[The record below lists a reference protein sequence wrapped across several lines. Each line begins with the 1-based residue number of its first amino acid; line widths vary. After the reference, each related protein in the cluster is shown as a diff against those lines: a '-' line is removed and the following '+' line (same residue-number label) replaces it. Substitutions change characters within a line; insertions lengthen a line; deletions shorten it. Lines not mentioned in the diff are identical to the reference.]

1 MKIIIDEF
9 IESLKARQASQ
20 NTLASYERDIMQFS
34 NYFEDQNKKI
44 FDLTSEDMQEY
55 INHLIAE
62 GKSNSTISRSTAS
75 IKALYRYLV
84 NKKLAE
90 VNITDNVEAPKV
102 DRKEP
107 MILTSAEIEKLLE
120 QPDLSDLKGQ
130 RDKTMLEI
138 LYATGIRVTELISL
152 RVEDVNLTN
161 GYIKV
166 KKKNTERHIPLGNLS
181 LKCLKDYMNKVRP
194 LLIRTEDEKTLF
206 INTNGQKMTRQ
217 GYWKILKQ
225 YKEQA
230 KIDKEITPH
239 TIRHSFAVH
248 MLQNGA
254 ELKTVQE
261 LLGHTDVASTM
272 MYTQMSNLD
281 LKDDYLKAHPRA
293 KIVIKKILQ

>member
-9 IESLKARQASQ
+9 IDSLKARQASA
-20 NTLASYERDIMQFS
+20 NTLASYERDITKFS
-34 NYFEDQNKKI
+34 NYFEEKGKKI
-44 FDLTSEDMQEY
+44 FDLTKDDMQEY

-62 GKSNSTISRSTAS
+62 GKSNSTISRNTAS
-75 IKALYRYLV
+75 IKALYKYLV
-84 NKKLAE
+84 SKKLAE
-90 VNITDNVEAPKV
+90 VNIADDVEAPKV

-107 MILTSAEIEKLLE
+107 MFLTSSEIEKLLE
-120 QPDLSDLKGQ
+120 QPNLSELKGQ
-130 RDKTMLEI
+130 RDKAMLEV

-152 RVEDVNLTN
+152 RVEDVSLSG

-166 KKKNTERHIPLGNLS
+166 KKKNSERHIPLSNLA
-181 LKCLKDYMNKVRP
+181 LRCLKDYMNKVRP
-194 LLIRTEDEKTLF
+194 LLIKTEAERTLF
-206 INTNGQKMTRQ
+206 INTNGNKMTRQ

-230 KIDKEITPH
+230 NIEKEITPH

-272 MYTQMSNLD
+272 MYTQMINLD
-281 LKDDYLKAHPRA
+281 KPDN
-293 KIVIKKILQ
+293 LQENV

>member
-9 IESLKARQASQ
+9 IESLKTRQASQ
-20 NTLASYERDIMQFS
+20 NTIASYERDIMQFS
-34 NYFEDQNKKI
+34 NYFEGQNKKI
-44 FDLTSEDMQEY
+44 FDLSNEDMQEY
-55 INHLIAE
+55 VDHLIEA

-75 IKALYRYLV
+75 IKSLYRYLL
-84 NKKLAE
+84 NKNLVEDNIAE
-90 VNITDNVEAPKV
+90 CVEAPKV

-107 MILTSAEIEKLLE
+107 MILTESEIETLLE
-120 QPDLSDLKGQ
+120 QPDLSELKGQ
-130 RDKTMLEI
+130 RDKAMLEI

-152 RVEDVNLTN
+152 KLEDVNLTN

-166 KKKNTERHIPLGNLS
+166 KKKNNERHIPLGNLS
-181 LKCLKDYMNKVRP
+181 LKCLKEYINKVRP
-194 LLIRTEDEKTLF
+194 LLIRTEEEKTLF

-254 ELKTVQE
+254 EIKTVQE

-272 MYTQMSNLD
+272 MYTQMSSLNL
-281 LKDDYLKAHPRA
+281 KEDYLKSHPRA
-293 KIVIKKILQ
+293 

>member
-9 IESLKARQASQ
+9 IDSLKARQASL

-34 NYFEDQNKKI
+34 NYFESKDKKI
-44 FDLTSEDMQEY
+44 FNLTKEDMQEY
-55 INHLIAE
+55 INHLLAD
-62 GKSNSTISRSTAS
+62 GKSNSTISRCTAS
-75 IKALYRYLV
+75 IKSLYRYLV

-90 VNITDNVEAPKV
+90 ANIADNVEAPKV

-107 MILTSAEIEKLLE
+107 LILTKSEIEILLE
-120 QPDLSDLKGQ
+120 QPDLSELKGQ

-152 RVEDVNLTN
+152 RVDDVNLTN
-161 GYIKV
+161 GYIRV
-166 KKKNTERHIPLGNLS
+166 KKKNTERHIPLGNLA
-181 LKCLKDYMNKVRP
+181 LKCLRDYMSKVRS
-194 LLIRTEDEKTLF
+194 LLIRTEEEKTLF

-225 YKEQA
+225 YTDQA
-230 KIDKEITPH
+230 KIIKDITPH

-254 ELKTVQE
+254 EVKTVQE

-272 MYTQMSNLD
+272 MYTQMSGLEHKSEYMNT
-281 LKDDYLKAHPRA
+281 HPRA
-293 KIVIKKILQ
+293 